1 MNAVFQYMKDMALG
15 MLAGLPLTAG
25 IRLFCGVRRKRRDG
39 RTTLPHEI
47 LALLLGMYL
56 LGLLSQT
63 ILPELAAVLESG
75 VYRGSGRIN
84 LIPFVIFRQTAIEV
98 FRYGHVS
105 YFLVNFV
112 GNILIFLPL
121 GLLPPL
127 LWKKMERLW
136 KVVLLG
142 CGVSVCIE
150 LTQLLLPRGTDID
163 DVWLNTLGAALGYG
177 VFAILRGA
185 APNLLPRCRTAP
197 AAERNCNG

>member
-1 MNAVFQYMKDMALG
+1 MAYTEAELLRIRMDCLFTCEAG
-15 MLAGLPLTAG
+15 RMLYVNEPWRQTVPAPLLHA
-25 IRLFCGVRRKRRDG
+25 G
-39 RTTLPHEI
+39 RTLGGEI
-47 LALLLGMYL
+47 CYRFGQQVSPGAMSGAQAM
-56 LGLLSQT
+56 
-63 ILPELAAVLESG
+63 LESG
-75 VYRGSGRIN
+75 VYRGSGRVN

-136 KVVLLG
+136 KAALLG

>member
-47 LALLLGMYL
+47 LTLLLGMYL

-63 ILPELAAVLESG
+63 ILPELAAMLESG
-75 VYRGSGRIN
+75 VYRGSGRVN

-112 GNILIFLPL
+112 GNILIVLPL

-136 KVVLLG
+136 KAALLG